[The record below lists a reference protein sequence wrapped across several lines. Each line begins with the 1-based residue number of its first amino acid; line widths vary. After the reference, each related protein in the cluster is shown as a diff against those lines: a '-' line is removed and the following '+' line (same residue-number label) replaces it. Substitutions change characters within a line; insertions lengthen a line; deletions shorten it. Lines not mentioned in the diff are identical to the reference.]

1 MTFLYPLGLLGLIGI
16 PILIFIYII
25 KSKYTEQ
32 TVSSTYLWSLSERF
46 LKRKRRPSMLAGLI
60 SLILQLLCVTAI
72 SLLIAHPI
80 ITIPDSANEYVFVLD
95 GSGSMHF
102 ESDGESRFDRARARV
117 GELIDASA
125 DGSVYSLVSVG
136 DTTTVVYERLDDKE
150 RALLLLSDLEAD
162 YRTADYTDALG
173 VAQGYFNENPG
184 VITYLI
190 TDTDYTDSNGIRVE
204 NVAAGEKNTS
214 LFDVTYLR
222 SSGRLTV
229 SGSVISHTEDR
240 AVTVRMYLNGS
251 DSESAVEVLNLT
263 AGEAT
268 PFVLECSSGS
278 FSSIRVA
285 LDGEDGLAL
294 DNEYLLYDVRS
305 ESSYDTLIVSER
317 PFFIKSALSEAIS
330 AKIDVLS
337 PDDYSGQTGYGLYV
351 FDSVT
356 PESLPRDGSVWLI
369 NPQGSTEG
377 AGFSV
382 QGEISL
388 SPSAILESSG
398 SSASAV
404 KALLSDLRGDYIHVT
419 KYVKCAYYRN
429 FTTLY
434 SYKGNP
440 VIFAGSNSAGNRQV
454 TLAFDLH
461 NSNFPLL
468 YDYMALISNLVDYSF
483 PEMIDKTSYECGD
496 EAEINVV
503 ANCDSIR
510 VESPRGKVSYLNTDS
525 ASATVALDEVGVYTV
540 TMTVAGSPR
549 QFNIYSSMTEEECV
563 PAPVGE
569 GVALVG
575 EPGVGGFD
583 GKYDALTALFI
594 ALALLFTADWMVYC
608 YDKYQLR

>member
-16 PILIFIYII
+16 PILVFIYII

-46 LKRKRRPSMLAGLI
+46 LKRKRRPSMLAGMI

-72 SLLIAHPI
+72 SLLIAHPV
-80 ITIPDSANEYVFVLD
+80 ITVPDSANEYVFVLD

-102 ESDGESRFDRARARV
+102 ESDGESRFERAKRRI
-117 GELIDASA
+117 GELIGESA
-125 DGSVYSLVSVG
+125 DGSVYSLISVG
-136 DTTTVVYERLDDKE
+136 NTTNVVYERLDDKD
-150 RALLLLSDLEAD
+150 RALLLLSDLSAD

-173 VAQGYFNENPG
+173 TAQGYFDENRG
-184 VITYLI
+184 ALTYLL
-190 TDTDYTDSNGIRVE
+190 TDTDYSGANGIRVE
-204 NVAAGEKNTS
+204 NVAVGEKNTS
-214 LFDVTYLR
+214 LLDVVYHR
-222 SSGRLTV
+222 SSGKLTV
-229 SGSVISHTEDR
+229 SGNVISHTEDR
-240 AVTVRMYLNGS
+240 AVSVRMYLDGS
-251 DSESAVEVLNLT
+251 DSESAVEVLSLS
-263 AGEAT
+263 AGELT

-305 ESSYDTLIVSER
+305 ESSYNTLIVSER
-317 PFFIKSALSEAIS
+317 PFFIESALSEAIS

-337 PDDYSGQTGYGLYV
+337 PDEYSGQTGYGLYV
-351 FDSVT
+351 FDSCT
-356 PESLPRDGSVWLI
+356 PESLPRDGAIWLV

-382 QGEISL
+382 QGEVSF
-388 SPSAILESSG
+388 SSSAVLEKSG
-398 SSASAV
+398 SSSSAT
-404 KALLSDLRGDYIHVT
+404 KALLSELRGDEIHVT
-419 KYVKCAYYRN
+419 KYVKCAYYRS

-440 VIFAGSNSAGNRQV
+440 VIFAGSNSGGNRQV

-483 PEMIDKTSYECGD
+483 PEMIDRTSYECGE

-510 VESPRGKVSYLNTDS
+510 VESPRGVISYLNTDS

-540 TMTVAGSPR
+540 TVTVAGSPR
-549 QFNIYSSMTEEECV
+549 QFNIYSSMTDAECI
-563 PAPVGE
+563 PAPTGE
-569 GVALVG
+569 GVMLVG
-575 EPGVGGFD
+575 EPGGGGFD